1 MKDNKAYQTSCSNWV
16 EVDLSAIQGNI
27 RFYLEHTHVQVMA
40 VVKANAYGHGA
51 VPVAKAA
58 LSAGATW
65 CGVARVEEALE
76 LRQAGIESPTLLL
89 GYTPPD
95 RYDEMIAKRVSITV
109 WDQDQVN
116 QAAQA
121 AKRVGET
128 ARLHLKIDSGM
139 SRLGVQAEDAN
150 QLASYLA
157 STPGVSFEGM
167 FTHFAVAD
175 EANPEPTDLQEKRF
189 RGAVEA
195 LDSAGLRPALL
206 HAANSAAGLSRP
218 SAYFNLVRP
227 GIAIYGLQA
236 SSVWDLP
243 EGFRPA
249 LQWKTVLS
257 HVKTLPPGR
266 GVSYGHIYTTRGV
279 ERIGTLPVGYAD
291 GFRRTSGNL
300 ALVGGKRVPVIGSV
314 CMDQVMVQLD
324 GVPQASAGDEVV
336 LIGKQGHETLRAEEL
351 ARNWGTI
358 SHEVTCGLTAR
369 VPRFYN

>member
-189 RGAVEA
+189 RWRGR
-195 LDSAGLRPALL
+195 SPRFCR
-206 HAANSAAGLSRP
+206 AATRLVTRGQLSRRSVSPECVFQPRP
-218 SAYFNLVRP
+218 SWHRHLWPSGVLRLGFAR
-227 GIAIYGLQA
+227 GISTGA
-236 SSVWDLP
+236 S
-243 EGFRPA
+243 
-249 LQWKTVLS
+249 
-257 HVKTLPPGR
+257 
-266 GVSYGHIYTTRGV
+266 V
-279 ERIGTLPVGYAD
+279 ENGTQPCEN
-291 GFRRTSGNL
+291 F
-300 ALVGGKRVPVIGSV
+300 
-314 CMDQVMVQLD
+314 
-324 GVPQASAGDEVV
+324 
-336 LIGKQGHETLRAEEL
+336 
-351 ARNWGTI
+351 
-358 SHEVTCGLTAR
+358 TAR
-369 VPRFYN
+369 ARRKLRSYLYDPGG